1 MGEAGAE
8 AEEEV
13 EAEAEE
19 ARVGS
24 EELDLPRRCR

>member
-1 MGEAGAE
+1 MGKAGAE

-13 EAEAEE
+13 EAEE